1 MPTQFSKKLKNL
13 GLSEND
19 LSVSLKKLIKEFNSG
34 NKKISELE
42 DICNSNE
49 PEMDDDEKNEM
60 NGKIDSLKERS
71 SEMDEMISK
80 KIDSWYKNKDK
91 RAELV
96 KKMQAKR
103 KENIAKRKA
112 SKDQHEK
119 KIETNE
125 SKTEPDNEP
134 ANPPEE
140 IKEKKDDQVVKT
152 DIVVPKNNVEEE
164 KIVKTEQKSKN
175 GWIWW
180 ILGGV
185 AVAVGA
191 GVFINRQN
199 Q

>member
-13 GLSEND
+13 GLSAND
-19 LSVSLKKLIKEFNSG
+19 LSASLKKLIDEFNSG
-34 NKKISELE
+34 NEKISELE
-42 DICNSNE
+42 DIYNSNE

-125 SKTEPDNEP
+125 SKTEPANEP
-134 ANPPEE
+134 ANPPVE